1 MFGDDLFQFGDAD
14 HLACGFVGDEAV
26 HFVKADDHV
35 AVLLF
40 EDGLVNA
47 RDALARFAVRGD
59 DDDARVVADPQAD
72 HVQPVFHL
80 TLLDAAARL
89 PDQQVERTAAEEEL
103 VRDAVDVLPAEIPG
117 VELDLD
123 AVLGGVRQA
132 QTVNVNFDAV
142 RGGFV
147 FLRGFACL
155 ALQGF
160 EQGGLADVAF
170 ADQHQFGFVERFG
183 VFSRLRR

>member
-1 MFGDDLFQFGDAD
+1 MFGDDLFQCGDAD
-14 HLACGFVGDEAV
+14 HLACGFVGDEAI

-59 DDDARVVADPQAD
+59 DDDARVLADPQAD
-72 HVQPVFHL
+72 HIQPVFHL
-80 TLLDAAARL
+80 TLLHAAARL

-103 VRDAVDVLPAEIPG
+103 VRDAVDILPAEIPG

-123 AVLGGVRQA
+123 PVYGRMRQA
-132 QTVNVNFDAV
+132 ETVNINFDAV
-142 RGGFV
+142 RGGFM
-147 FLRGFACL
+147 FLRRFVLPCL
-155 ALQGF
+155 STL
-160 EQGGLADVAF
+160 
-170 ADQHQFGFVERFG
+170 
-183 VFSRLRR
+183 